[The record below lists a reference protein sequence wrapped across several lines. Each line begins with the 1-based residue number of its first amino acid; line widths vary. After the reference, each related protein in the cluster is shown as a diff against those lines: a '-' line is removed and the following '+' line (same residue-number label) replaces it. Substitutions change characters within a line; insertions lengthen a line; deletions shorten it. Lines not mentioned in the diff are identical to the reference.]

1 MQQQYPATMDAV
13 TIALVLLGSASIG
26 FLFAPL
32 GLGGGLLFAPLLHYG
47 AGWKIDGAL
56 LIVSLGLSG
65 TVAYGSGLRHRKEG
79 FYSDL
84 RLKESLVGGLL
95 GAIFGVI
102 IVASLS
108 GSFDVLFK
116 TLSLVFVTLAI
127 IKTLRTRNK
136 KDSTEE
142 NSSTTPMRIGVGIGG
157 MLSSVLAI
165 GAGAIYV
172 PVLRAYGA
180 LPSRTAIGTSLHIMM
195 CVIPLSIIAHLFA
208 LKEGQWDV
216 LESNIILILMLP
228 FVVIIA
234 ANIGAR
240 VGIAKV
246 SEQRIMQVFVVL
258 LFIIGIRYAFDLTN
272 RVL

>member
-1 MQQQYPATMDAV
+1 MDAV
-13 TIALVLLGSASIG
+13 TIAFVLLGSAFIG

-47 AGWKIDGAL
+47 AGWDIDGAL

-79 FYSDL
+79 FYSDK
-84 RLKESLVGGLL
+84 RLKEGLF
-95 GAIFGVI
+95 GAIPGAIIGVV

-116 TLSLVFVTLAI
+116 ALSLGFVTWAI
-127 IKTLRTRNK
+127 IKTIRARSK
-136 KDSTEE
+136 KETIEESASTI
-142 NSSTTPMRIGVGIGG
+142 PLQIGVGIGG

-172 PVLRAYGA
+172 PVLKTYGS
-180 LPSRTAIGTSLHIMM
+180 LQSRKAIGTSLHIMM

-208 LKEGQWDV
+208 LNEGQFEV
-216 LESNIILILMLP
+216 LKSNLVLILLLP

-234 ANIGAR
+234 ANVGAR
-240 VGIAKV
+240 FGIAKV
-246 SEQRIMQVFVVL
+246 SEHRIMQVFVAI
-258 LFIIGIRYAFDLTN
+258 LFIIGIRYMLDLMDE
-272 RVL
+272 LFS